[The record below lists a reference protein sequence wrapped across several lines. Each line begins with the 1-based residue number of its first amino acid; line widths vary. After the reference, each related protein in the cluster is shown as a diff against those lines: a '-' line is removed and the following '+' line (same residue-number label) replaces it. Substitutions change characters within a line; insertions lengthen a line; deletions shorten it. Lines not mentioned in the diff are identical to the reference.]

1 MNYLYTI
8 VNKENDELVKDIY
21 EAQKISPMEGDFCK
35 LIEADKE
42 EINLQISETEI
53 SQMKESKYKS
63 LVKNKIQEAA
73 FKNLLEIKNNH
84 SKMKNVVYQKHELQ
98 PYLCSPLFGSEDIE
112 MLLALRTRT
121 VRGVKSD
128 FRGMNQDEECPLGC
142 GNKDTIPNIITC
154 PALKNCFK
162 SEALIN
168 HQISY
173 EDIFSTNIMRFK
185 YPLLDGQQVRAP
197 GWSAGARTWTVSRC
211 TPISLMVVHPRVH
224 LYIMYTP
231 SRHPLDYL

>member
-1 MNYLYTI
+1 
-8 VNKENDELVKDIY
+8 
-21 EAQKISPMEGDFCK
+21 
-35 LIEADKE
+35 
-42 EINLQISETEI
+42 
-53 SQMKESKYKS
+53 
-63 LVKNKIQEAA
+63 
-73 FKNLLEIKNNH
+73 
-84 SKMKNVVYQKHELQ
+84 MKNIVYQKHELQ

-173 EDIFSTNIMRFK
+173 EDIFSTNITK
-185 YPLLDGQQVRAP
+185 QKQV
-197 GWSAGARTWTVSRC
+197 TE
-211 TPISLMVVHPRVH
+211 
-224 LYIMYTP
+224 LYIKLMNIRNNIINNNPVAAQSTGP
-231 SRHPLDYL
+231 CINLQRPGILSN